1 MSAETDSKPGSPP
14 DASSGEHF
22 EIHASVVFQ
31 LGESLITDSV
41 QALVE
46 LVKNCYDADATF
58 CKVNISTEPISDPA
72 SPFMRAVGSIS
83 VEDDGSGM
91 TLDLIRRG
99 WLTISNS
106 DKRDFKD
113 KTLRTGKGRT
123 PLGDKGLGRLGTQ
136 RLGYNLEMFTRSE
149 GSPTEHHVWF
159 SWKDFMGQSRL
170 SEVNINREEIQ
181 PTRKHGTTLIIS
193 QLRELNLWRGD
204 SVKELE
210 TNLSQLIS
218 PYREVRDFVVYAT
231 VDGKELELLEVG
243 ERLRRSAQ
251 LRYTLGFDGDLLQI
265 KGKARLAYIRPE
277 HEPDR
282 SLFSELVEIDNGKR
296 FFAFLQSL
304 KKAGLFSLEQLSD
317 DGWFSQ
323 YKTTRYFED
332 LDALAS
338 VDGKPANPGP
348 FRGEIDFFSLGVES
362 STEQTVFDTAAQ
374 YRQLIGKLSGIRV
387 YRDGFGVRVAPDWL
401 DLGKQWTKGG
411 SYYGLKPHNTLGY
424 IAISARDN
432 RQLEETTDREGFR
445 NNPYYR
451 NFYELLRQFVEFSGQ
466 AQAFLRRGWT
476 EFQKAHKRALAQVP
490 DDSKPEAIS
499 TSITTSLGKAA
510 AYSSAL
516 SGISF
521 RLRQSV
527 ENGREA
533 VDAMRLAGV
542 GNGQGDRLQSN
553 FTQLANLIAEAED
566 INTRI
571 AGYLEELSQLRTK
584 SVVLTDQIGSL
595 REQVQQVHEIIAL
608 GLTAEALSHEIDNV
622 TTQLAQRNQ
631 QLARYMR
638 SNNIKETRVV
648 NFTEYVNTA
657 VAALRSQL
665 QFLAPSLQYVR
676 EKREVID
683 VEAFVAD
690 IFKHYTMH
698 FASTPIRVV
707 PISSKGQHFKIEMNR
722 GKLIQILD
730 NIFLNSEYWLKEDHR
745 MGRIARGM
753 ITVEVAKPYIR
764 ISDNGRG
771 IDPTVEGSLF
781 EPFVSAKGKGKGR
794 GLGLYIVQQLLDS
807 EGCTIRLLPVRNSE
821 GRMFK
826 FEIDLT
832 GALLGRR

>member
-1 MSAETDSKPGSPP
+1 
-14 DASSGEHF
+14 
-22 EIHASVVFQ
+22 
-31 LGESLITDSV
+31 
-41 QALVE
+41 
-46 LVKNCYDADATF
+46 
-58 CKVNISTEPISDPA
+58 
-72 SPFMRAVGSIS
+72 
-83 VEDDGSGM
+83 
-91 TLDLIRRG
+91 
-99 WLTISNS
+99 
-106 DKRDFKD
+106 
-113 KTLRTGKGRT
+113 
-123 PLGDKGLGRLGTQ
+123 
-136 RLGYNLEMFTRSE
+136 
-149 GSPTEHHVWF
+149 
-159 SWKDFMGQSRL
+159 
-170 SEVNINREEIQ
+170 
-181 PTRKHGTTLIIS
+181 
-193 QLRELNLWRGD
+193 
-204 SVKELE
+204 
-210 TNLSQLIS
+210 
-218 PYREVRDFVVYAT
+218 
-231 VDGKELELLEVG
+231 
-243 ERLRRSAQ
+243 
-251 LRYTLGFDGDLLQI
+251 
-265 KGKARLAYIRPE
+265 
-277 HEPDR
+277 
-282 SLFSELVEIDNGKR
+282 
-296 FFAFLQSL
+296 
-304 KKAGLFSLEQLSD
+304 
-317 DGWFSQ
+317 
-323 YKTTRYFED
+323 
-332 LDALAS
+332 
-338 VDGKPANPGP
+338 
-348 FRGEIDFFSLGVES
+348 
-362 STEQTVFDTAAQ
+362 
-374 YRQLIGKLSGIRV
+374 
-387 YRDGFGVRVAPDWL
+387 
-401 DLGKQWTKGG
+401 
-411 SYYGLKPHNTLGY
+411 
-424 IAISARDN
+424 
-432 RQLEETTDREGFR
+432 
-445 NNPYYR
+445 
-451 NFYELLRQFVEFSGQ
+451 
-466 AQAFLRRGWT
+466 
-476 EFQKAHKRALAQVP
+476 
-490 DDSKPEAIS
+490 
-499 TSITTSLGKAA
+499 
-510 AYSSAL
+510 
-516 SGISF
+516 
-521 RLRQSV
+521 
-527 ENGREA
+527 
-533 VDAMRLAGV
+533 
-542 GNGQGDRLQSN
+542 
-553 FTQLANLIAEAED
+553 
-566 INTRI
+566 
-571 AGYLEELSQLRTK
+571 LRTK